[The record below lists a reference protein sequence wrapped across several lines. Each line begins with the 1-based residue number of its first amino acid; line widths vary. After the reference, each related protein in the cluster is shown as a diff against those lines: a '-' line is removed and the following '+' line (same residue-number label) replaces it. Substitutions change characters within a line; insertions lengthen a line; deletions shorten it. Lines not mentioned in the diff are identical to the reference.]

1 MNRSRWLSGGI
12 LWLSVGILGL
22 AACQSQSIASE
33 RSTPPP
39 GRSATDGPRL
49 EPPPERVFGAPLSGP
64 GEVLDVARVLNDP
77 SPYLRRD
84 IKCRGTVA
92 RVCQAAGCW
101 LELQGPEGKEGL
113 RVPMAGHA
121 FFVPQDIVGKSVVVE
136 GRLAARELL
145 ETERAHLTGEGLKA
159 TGPLFLEATGVV
171 VR

>member
-1 MNRSRWLSGGI
+1 MLCGA
-12 LWLSVGILGL
+12 LWLL
-22 AACQSQSIASE
+22 ACQSPE
-33 RSTPPP
+33 LSTPRASAVGQAAATPAP
-39 GRSATDGPRL
+39 AAARS
-49 EPPPERVFGAPLSGP
+49 FGAPSSVP
-64 GEVLDVARVLNDP
+64 GEPVDVAEVLKDP
-77 SPYLRRD
+77 SSYLQRS

-101 LELQGPEGKEGL
+101 LELQAPARGEAGRAAAAGGEGL

-121 FFVPQDIVGKSVVVE
+121 FFVPQDIVGKTAVVE

-145 ETERAHLTGEGLKA
+145 DAERAHLTGEGLRA